1 MKSKCREWSNSSR
14 RKEYWGSRKS
24 VMNLQDIRR
33 NLGYRI
39 TSPIVGILSKSG
51 ITPNTLTLTNLVLNI
66 VAAYVIAT
74 GHFLLGGVLIL
85 GSGLFDLLD
94 GALARFTKQTTKF
107 GAVLDSTVDRIS
119 EAATLCGLLIW
130 YVPQEGATLEIALI
144 LAVLIGSFLV
154 SYIRARAEGL
164 GWQCQVGLFTRAE
177 RVIVLAIGLLVNQI
191 FVHSVFVALC
201 VLAVFVFI
209 TVIQRLV
216 YLWKQARIEGD

>member
-1 MKSKCREWSNSSR
+1 MK
-14 RKEYWGSRKS
+14 
-24 VMNLQDIRR
+24 LQDVRR
-33 NLGYRI
+33 SLAYRI
-39 TSPIVGILSKSG
+39 TDPIVRILSKSG
-51 ITPNTLTLTNLVLNI
+51 ITPNSLTLTNLALNI

-74 GHFLLGGVLIL
+74 GHFLLGGALVLIA
-85 GSGLFDLLD
+85 GLFDLLD
-94 GALARFTKQTTKF
+94 GAVARFTKQTTKF

-130 YVPQEGATLEIALI
+130 YVPQEGATLGIVLI
-144 LAVLIGSFLV
+144 LVVLVGSFLV

-177 RVIVLAIGLLVNQI
+177 RVIVLAIGLLVSGV

-201 VLAVFVFI
+201 ILAVFVSV

-216 YLWKQARIEGD
+216 YLWKQARIEGN